1 MSFKGFIKTNYLRFI
16 YINIL
21 SVISGIAAIGAGYI
35 QMYWLTYIKDRAW
48 VKILLAT
55 ALMGIL
61 YLAAQGM
68 IYYIQ
73 FVIRVQEEE
82 YNKKVRARLA
92 THYFRDGQNHQVP
105 AVQNRMTNDLEMIRK
120 NYFDWYPIVPF
131 YGSMFVAALV
141 ALLTINWSI
150 FLTSV
155 VIDIVSYFVPKL
167 VQKKMEQATN
177 NVSEQNKHYLDVLAK
192 WFSGLEELRRY
203 FAGAKLFQVG
213 EKTSSKVEQAHVKQ
227 TAAQQQLII
236 LNGIC
241 NMVGQII
248 LLSLTAFLITK
259 NLVIFGAIMSVQN
272 FAANISIGLQQT
284 IQALSFMKSSQDL
297 MKQVDGDATVIEKVK
312 AGQEETPVAFSTKD
326 LALQYPNGEKL
337 TFPDIAVKPGEK
349 ILLTGDSGA
358 GKSTLFKLI
367 LGELKPSTGKIE
379 FQNSQGLT
387 IKPNMSRI
395 GYIPQEPNLFPGT
408 IKENITMFNKQ
419 LNDQVAR
426 VLDEVNFAADIKKFK
441 AGLDEKIDLD
451 NLNIS
456 GGQRQKIV
464 LARSKIHGSD
474 IILID
479 EVTSAIDQT
488 ATMNILQKLLKSKA
502 TIVFIAH
509 NFNKKMQQMFDR
521 EIHLIKE

>member
-21 SVISGIAAIGAGYI
+21 SVISGVAAIGAGYI

-358 GKSTLFKLI
+358 GKV
-367 LGELKPSTGKIE
+367 E

-419 LNDQVAR
+419 LNNQVAQ

-441 AGLDEKIDLD
+441 AGVDEKIDLD

-479 EVTSAIDQT
+479 EGTSAIDQT
-488 ATMNILQKLLKSKA
+488 ATMDILQKLLKSKT

-509 NFNKKMQQMFDR
+509 NFNKQMQEMFDR

>member
-21 SVISGIAAIGAGYI
+21 SVISGVAAIGAGYI

-349 ILLTGDSGA
+349 ILLTGNSGI
-358 GKSTLFKLI
+358 KFYEI
-367 LGELKPSTGKIE
+367 VTG
-379 FQNSQGLT
+379 
-387 IKPNMSRI
+387 
-395 GYIPQEPNLFPGT
+395 
-408 IKENITMFNKQ
+408 FN
-419 LNDQVAR
+419 
-426 VLDEVNFAADIKKFK
+426 E
-441 AGLDEKIDLD
+441 
-451 NLNIS
+451 
-456 GGQRQKIV
+456 
-464 LARSKIHGSD
+464 
-474 IILID
+474 
-479 EVTSAIDQT
+479 TS
-488 ATMNILQKLLKSKA
+488 
-502 TIVFIAH
+502 
-509 NFNKKMQQMFDR
+509 
-521 EIHLIKE
+521 